1 MFTQHFEE
9 VPDEDAEAVV
19 PPSEP
24 EVSEEPKDG
33 DEVTDEDEGIV
44 EDVTEEAEPVEVPPP
59 ATKLV
64 LVDEWVQLNAQAPL
78 WTRCG
83 L

>member
-1 MFTQHFEE
+1 MFTQRFEE

-24 EVSEEPKDG
+24 EVSEEPKD
-33 DEVTDEDEGIV
+33 EDEGIV

-59 ATKLV
+59 ATKSV